1 MNTDPVPAPRTDLSG
16 KVALVTG
23 SSRGLGAA
31 VARRIGAA
39 GADVIVTYRR
49 HADAAA
55 AVAAEVRRSGVRC
68 DVVELDMGSVDSIDA
83 VFDTVAADVGHLD
96 VLVANAAATSFRNLM
111 DAEAR
116 HVERTFAISVTGFL
130 HAVQRAV
137 PLMEAGGGGRVVAV
151 SGADTEVWI
160 PAHGIL
166 AAAKSA
172 METLVR
178 YLQCEL
184 GERGVTVVGV
194 NPGWI
199 DGESLQMM
207 LGPLYERAAGLE
219 RLTHPMRRTCSPDDM
234 AEAVTLLCT
243 DAAAWFGG
251 NTIVADGA
259 GGFAFC
265 GRYSM
270 MAGAMPQA
278 TVDVLL
284 GNEPGSGS
292 ATGPTLTDGEAPS
305 VPRMGG

>member
-1 MNTDPVPAPRTDLSG
+1 MTPAAVPPPRTDLDG

-31 VARRIGAA
+31 IARRLGAA

-49 HADAAA
+49 REDEAE
-55 AVAAEVRRSGVRC
+55 AVAEALRAGGTRC
-68 DVVELDMGSVDSIDA
+68 DVMHLDMGEIASIDA
-83 VFDTVAADVGHLD
+83 VFDEVAANAGHLD
-96 VLVANAAATSFRNLM
+96 VFVANAAATSFRTLM
-111 DAEAR
+111 DAEPR

-137 PLMEAGGGGRVVAV
+137 PLMERRGGGRVVAV
-151 SGADTEVWI
+151 SGADTQMWI

-166 AAAKSA
+166 GAAKAA

-184 GERGVTVVGV
+184 GERNVTVVGV

-199 DGESLQMM
+199 DGDSLQMM

-219 RLTHPMRRTCSPDDM
+219 RLTHPLRRTCSPDDM
-234 AEAVTLLCT
+234 AEAVALLCT
-243 DAAAWFGG
+243 DAATWFGG
-251 NTIVADGA
+251 NTVVADGA

-278 TVDVLL
+278 TVDALT
-284 GNEPGSGS
+284 GDAPAPSSG
-292 ATGPTLTDGEAPS
+292 TGTDLADGEAPS
-305 VPRMGG
+305 VPRF

>member
-1 MNTDPVPAPRTDLSG
+1 MANNPVPAPRTDLSG

-23 SSRGLGAA
+23 SSRGLGAGI
-31 VARRIGAA
+31 ARRLGAA
-39 GADVIVTYRR
+39 GADVAVTYRKN
-49 HADAAA
+49 ADAAA
-55 AVAAEVRRSGVRC
+55 AVAATIRAGGSRCEVF
-68 DVVELDMGSVDSIDA
+68 ELDMGDVDSVDA
-83 VFDTVAADVGHLD
+83 AFDSVEAGFGHLD

-111 DAEAR
+111 DAEPR
-116 HVERTFAISVTGFL
+116 HVERTFAITVTGFL
-130 HAVQRAV
+130 RAVQRAV
-137 PLMEAGGGGRVVAV
+137 PLMEARGGGRVVAV

-166 AAAKSA
+166 GAAKSA

-219 RLTHPMRRTCSPDDM
+219 RLTHPLRRTCSPDDM
-234 AEAVTLLCT
+234 AEAVALLCT

-251 NTIVADGA
+251 NTVVADGG

-270 MAGAMPQA
+270 MAGAMPPA

-284 GNEPGSGS
+284 GRDAGAS
-292 ATGPTLTDGEAPS
+292 ADEGLADGEAPS
-305 VPRMGG
+305 VPRL

>member
-1 MNTDPVPAPRTDLSG
+1 MSTSTSPIPPPRTDLTG

-31 VARRIGAA
+31 TARRLGAA
-39 GADVIVTYRR
+39 GAHVVVTYRKN
-49 HADAAA
+49 AEAAE
-55 AVAAEVRRSGVRC
+55 AVAEGIRSGGTSSTAHQ
-68 DVVELDMGSVDSIDA
+68 LDMGDITSIDA
-83 VFDTVAADVGHLD
+83 LFDAVEADIGHLD
-96 VLVANAAATSFRNLM
+96 VLVANAAATSFRTLM

-116 HVERTFAISVTGFL
+116 HVERTFAITVTGFL
-130 HAVQRAV
+130 RAVQRAV
-137 PLMEAGGGGRVVAV
+137 PLMEARGGGRIVAV
-151 SGADTEVWI
+151 SGADTQSWI

-166 AAAKSA
+166 GAAKSA

-178 YLQCEL
+178 YLQCEV

-199 DGESLQMM
+199 DGDSLQMM

-219 RLTHPMRRTCSPDDM
+219 RLTHPLRQTCSPDEM
-234 AEAVTLLCT
+234 AEAVALVCT
-243 DAAAWFGG
+243 DAARWFGG

-270 MAGAMPQA
+270 MAGVMPQG
-278 TVDVLL
+278 TVDALL
-284 GNEPGSGS
+284 GHEPGG
-292 ATGPTLTDGEAPS
+292 TDGPDLADGEAPS
-305 VPRMGG
+305 VPRF

>member
-1 MNTDPVPAPRTDLSG
+1 MATSAAPTPPPRTDLTG

-31 VARRIGAA
+31 TARRLGAA
-39 GADVIVTYRR
+39 GAHVVVTYRKNEDE
-49 HADAAA
+49 AG
-55 AVAAEVRRSGVRC
+55 AVAEGIRAGGGRC
-68 DVVELDMGSVDSIDA
+68 DVHHLDMGDTASIDA
-83 VFDTVAADVGHLD
+83 LFDRIEAEVGHLD

-116 HVERTFAISVTGFL
+116 HVERTFAITVTGFL
-130 HAVQRAV
+130 RAVQRAV
-137 PLMEAGGGGRVVAV
+137 PLMERRGGGRIVAV

-166 AAAKSA
+166 GAAKSA

-199 DGESLQMM
+199 DGDSLQMM

-219 RLTHPMRRTCSPDDM
+219 RLTHPLRQTCSPDDM
-234 AEAVTLLCT
+234 AEAVTLVCT
-243 DAAAWFGG
+243 DAAKWFGG
-251 NTIVADGA
+251 NTIVADGG

-270 MAGAMPQA
+270 LAGVMPQG
-278 TVDVLL
+278 TVDTLL
-284 GNEPGSGS
+284 GHEPGG
-292 ATGPTLTDGEAPS
+292 TDGPALADGEAPS
-305 VPRMGG
+305 VPRF